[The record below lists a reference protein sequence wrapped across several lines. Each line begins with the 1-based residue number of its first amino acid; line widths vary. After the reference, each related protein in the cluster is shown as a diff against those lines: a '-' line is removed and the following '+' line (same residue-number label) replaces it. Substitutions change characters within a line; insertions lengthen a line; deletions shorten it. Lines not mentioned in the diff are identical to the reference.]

1 MIAENTF
8 ADYCGDKRRKAPN
21 IILYNVEQLTYSL
34 NVVRLK
40 VTYQTLCSITPNHLY
55 NQNNKIARS
64 YSPGYFRQ

>member
-34 NVVRLK
+34 NVVRGNLPD
-40 VTYQTLCSITPNHLY
+40 TLFHNP
-55 NQNNKIARS
+55 K
-64 YSPGYFRQ
+64 SPLQSKQ